1 MFLNSEN
8 QVDSVDLVN
17 LKIGDYGKEDLMQ
30 TVLSGMRPTGKLHL
44 GHLEGV
50 LKNYVEMQDKY
61 KAFYMVADWH
71 ALTTNYEKPE
81 NVIENIFEMFKDWLS
96 VGINPKKATMFV
108 QSSVKGHA
116 ELYLLLG
123 MLTPVPWLERNPTY
137 KEIKK
142 ELKDRD
148 LSTYGFLGYPVLQAA
163 DILIYNADKVPIGE
177 DQRPHLELTREIAR
191 RFNYLY
197 GKFFKEPQEILTE
210 MPKLPGIDGRKMSKS
225 YENAIFLSDTE
236 KEVEK
241 KVKQMFTDPQKIRK
255 DDKGHPDNCVVCA
268 FHKIYNTQLYEGIV
282 AECKKG
288 ARGCVDC
295 KMQLVKKLNEVLA
308 PIRNKRIEIDK
319 KPDYVKDVMLT
330 GNKNANE
337 KAEQTMAEV
346 RKLMKLI

>member
-1 MFLNSEN
+1 
-8 QVDSVDLVN
+8 
-17 LKIGDYGKEDLMQ
+17 MQ
-30 TVLSGMRPTGKLHL
+30 IVLSGMRPTGKLHI

-50 LKNYVEMQDKY
+50 LKSYVEMQDKY

-81 NVIENIFEMFKDWLS
+81 DVSENIIDMFKDWLS
-96 VGINPKKATMFV
+96 VGMDPAKATMFV
-108 QSSVKGHA
+108 QSAVKGHA

-137 KEIKK
+137 KEVRK
-142 ELKDRD
+142 ELKDID

-197 GKFFKEPQEILTE
+197 GKFFREPQEILTE

-225 YENAIFLSDTE
+225 YNNAIFLSDPAEMIEE
-236 KEVEK
+236 KVR
-241 KVKQMFTDPQKIRK
+241 QMFTDPKKIRK
-255 DDKGHPDNCVVCA
+255 NDKGHPDNCVVCA
-268 FHKIYNTQLYEGIV
+268 FHKIYNTAAYQNIID
-282 AECKKG
+282 ECKRG
-288 ARGCVDC
+288 QRGCVDC
-295 KMQLVKKLNEVLA
+295 KMELAKKLNERLE
-308 PIRNKRIEIDK
+308 PIRQKRMEIEK
-319 KPDYVKDVMLT
+319 KPDYIKDVMLK
-330 GNKNANE
+330 GNKNACKVSE
-337 KAEQTMAEV
+337 ETMMEV

>member
-1 MFLNSEN
+1 
-8 QVDSVDLVN
+8 
-17 LKIGDYGKEDLMQ
+17 MQ
-30 TVLSGMRPTGKLHL
+30 IVLSGMRPTGKLHL

-50 LKNYVEMQDKY
+50 LKSYIEMQDKY
-61 KAFYMVADWH
+61 RAFYMVADWH

-81 NVIENIFEMFKDWLS
+81 NVSENIIEMYKDWLS
-96 VGINPKKATMFV
+96 VGLNPDKCVMFV
-108 QSSVKGHA
+108 QSAVKGHA

-142 ELKDRD
+142 ELKDKD

-177 DQRPHLELTREIAR
+177 DQRPHLELAREIAR

-225 YENAIFLSDTE
+225 YDNAIFLSDSPEEVTE
-236 KEVEK
+236 
-241 KVKQMFTDPQKIRK
+241 KVKQMFTDPKKIRK
-255 DDKGHPDNCVVCA
+255 NDKGHPDNCVVCA
-268 FHKIYNTQLYEGIV
+268 FHKVYNTATCQNIME
-282 AECKKG
+282 ECKKG
-288 ARGCVDC
+288 ERGCVDC
-295 KMQLVKKLNEVLA
+295 KIELAKKLNEVMT
-308 PIRNKRIEIDK
+308 PIRQKRSEIES
-319 KPDYVKDVMLT
+319 KPDYIRNIMIE
-330 GNKNANE
+330 GNK
-337 KAEQTMAEV
+337 KACKVTEETMSEV

>member
-1 MFLNSEN
+1 
-8 QVDSVDLVN
+8 
-17 LKIGDYGKEDLMQ
+17 MQ
-30 TVLSGMRPTGKLHL
+30 IVLSGMRPTGKLHL

-50 LKNYVEMQDKY
+50 LKSYVEMQDKY

-81 NVIENIFEMFKDWLS
+81 DVSENIKDMYKDWLS
-96 VGINPKKATMFV
+96 VGIDPLKATMFV

-137 KEIKK
+137 KEMKK

-148 LSTYGFLGYPVLQAA
+148 LSTYGFMGYPVLQAA

-177 DQRPHLELTREIAR
+177 DQRPHLELAREIAR

-225 YENAIFLSDTE
+225 YNNAIFLSDPADVVTE
-236 KEVEK
+236 KVR
-241 KVKQMFTDPQKIRK
+241 QMFTDPKKIRK
-255 DDKGHPDNCVVCA
+255 NDKGHPDNCVVCA
-268 FHKIYNTQLYEGIV
+268 FHKVYNTASHQMIIE
-282 AECKKG
+282 ECKKG
-288 ARGCVDC
+288 LRGCVDC
-295 KMQLVKKLNEVLA
+295 KMELARKLNERLE
-308 PIRNKRIEIDK
+308 PIRQKRAEIEK
-319 KPDYVKDVMLT
+319 KPDYIMDVMNK
-330 GNKNANE
+330 GNKDALDA
-337 KAEQTMAEV
+337 AEATMREV